1 MRIFASHC
9 LSTIHT
15 CHMCQYMYV
24 SCVQLINCVRL
35 FAIPWTVAGQ
45 GPLSM
50 GLPRHKITQVGCHFL
65 LQGILPSQ
73 GLNWHLL
80 CLLHWQADSF
90 TLYHL
95 GRRLHVYLHK
105 TCAILTCTTEN
116 IVLHKKEQ
124 SRAAEA
130 LSYSPH

>member
-9 LSTIHT
+9 SKHYTHMYMTHMSCVSCT
-15 CHMCQYMYV
+15 CMFA
-24 SCVQLINCVRL
+24 CVQLINCVRL

-90 TLYHL
+90 ALYHL
-95 GRRLHVYLHK
+95 GRCLHVYLHK
-105 TCAILTCTTEN
+105 TCAILTCTTET
-116 IVLHKKEQ
+116 LYYTRK
-124 SRAAEA
+124 SRAEQQK
-130 LSYSPH
+130 P